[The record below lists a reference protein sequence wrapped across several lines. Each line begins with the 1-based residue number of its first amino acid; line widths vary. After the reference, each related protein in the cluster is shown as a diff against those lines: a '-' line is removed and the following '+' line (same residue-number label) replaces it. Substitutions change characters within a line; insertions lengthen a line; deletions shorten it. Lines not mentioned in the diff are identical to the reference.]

1 MWKDKN
7 RGGKGGWGGEGKK
20 WRFKLGARQVHN
32 IFFVIENCKKKQ
44 INFCLIEKQRLN
56 LYECN

>member
-56 LYECN
+56 